1 MNPQKGYFSKLILR
15 SRKLAKS
22 RSDKSRYPSRY
33 SPGGWVSASQYI
45 TELVCEKKAQREKKE
60 LPMKFW
66 EDKEWCKY
74 YKYQITLANKL
85 IKQHGEDAIVAALR
99 DKRCWSTYS
108 LRSPFLKKII
118 EEKAQQVIERPAS
131 TEYNINDA
139 KEVKHKTNNNK
150 KSIISKLR
158 NLDE

>member
-1 MNPQKGYFSKLILR
+1 
-15 SRKLAKS
+15 
-22 RSDKSRYPSRY
+22 
-33 SPGGWVSASQYI
+33 
-45 TELVCEKKAQREKKE
+45 
-60 LPMKFW
+60 MKCW

-85 IKQHGEDAIVAALR
+85 INQHGEEAIVAALR

-158 NLDE
+158 DLDE

>member
-1 MNPQKGYFSKLILR
+1 MYIQKGYFSKLILR
-15 SRKLAKS
+15 SRKLAKN

-33 SPGGWVSASQYI
+33 SPKGWVSGPQYI

-66 EDKEWCKY
+66 ENKDWCKY
-74 YKYQITLANKL
+74 YQYQVTLANRL
-85 IKQHGEDAIVAALR
+85 IKKYGEESIVAALR

-108 LRSPFLKKII
+108 LRSPFLEKIV
-118 EEKAQQVIERPAS
+118 EEKSKQVIERPEN
-131 TEYNINDA
+131 TEYNI
-139 KEVKHKTNNNK
+139 KESEEVKHKTNNNQ

-158 NLDE
+158 DLDE